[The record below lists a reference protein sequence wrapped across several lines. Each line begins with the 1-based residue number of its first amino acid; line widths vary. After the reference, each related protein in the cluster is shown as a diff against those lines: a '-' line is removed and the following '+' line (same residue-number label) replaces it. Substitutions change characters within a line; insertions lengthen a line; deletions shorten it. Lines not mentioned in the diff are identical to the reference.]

1 MKTCPVCQRPYADE
15 TMMFCLADG
24 AQLVNVSRRLDL
36 DATWRLTPPK
46 TELAPTV
53 VAPQLNEAQPQSTI
67 QYRPEL
73 QAAQPQTVSSVAE
86 KNRSVLPWVFG
97 MVVVLAGSAILI
109 AVILTRS
116 RNSELQQV
124 PTATQQSTPSPV
136 TESQTENKT
145 PDKSVATSPNVN
157 KPKSTST
164 QNAVPAAKALIT
176 NERPR
181 NSSERSKRETSKVTT
196 DKKKVEQPKPT
207 GESFIPVS
215 RP

>member
-24 AQLVNVSRRLDL
+24 AQLDNVSRRLDL

-46 TELAPTV
+46 TEAAPTV
-53 VAPQLNEAQPQSTI
+53 AAPPAIQAKPQTTI
-67 QYRPEL
+67 PYQPEL
-73 QAAQPQTVSSVAE
+73 QMAHPQTVTSVTSVPG
-86 KNRSVLPWVFG
+86 KSRSAVPWIFG

-116 RNSELQQV
+116 RNSQSEPL
-124 PTATQQSTPSPV
+124 PTATQQSTPAPASE
-136 TESQTENKT
+136 TKT

-157 KPKSTST
+157 KPKSTSA
-164 QNAVPAAKALIT
+164 QNPVPAAKVLISG
-176 NERPR
+176 ERTR
-181 NSSERSKRETSKVTT
+181 NSTERSKRETSKVTP
-196 DKKKVEQPKPT
+196 DKKKVEPPKPT
-207 GESFIPVS
+207 GESFIPVA

>member
-53 VAPQLNEAQPQSTI
+53 AAPQVNEAKPQSTI
-67 QYRPEL
+67 EYRPEL
-73 QAAQPQTVSSVAE
+73 QMAQPNAVTSVTGSG
-86 KNRSVLPWVFG
+86 RSVLPWIFG
-97 MVVVLAGSAILI
+97 MVLVLAGSGILI
-109 AVILTRS
+109 AFILTRT
-116 RNSELQQV
+116 RNSESQQL
-124 PTATQQSTPSPV
+124 PTATQQSTPSPSPE
-136 TESQTENKT
+136 TKSS
-145 PDKSVATSPNVN
+145 DKSAATSPANVN
-157 KPKSTST
+157 KPRSSSPQTT
-164 QNAVPAAKALIT
+164 VPAVKALI
-176 NERPR
+176 
-181 NSSERSKRETSKVTT
+181 SSERPTSNERRKRETSKVTP

-207 GESFIPVS
+207 GESFIPAT